1 MAPQD
6 QLTSPLII
14 AIDGPAGAGK
24 GTLAQAIA
32 RLYNLAFLD
41 TGLLYRA
48 AARKILQQG
57 FDLSDQD
64 QATAVSKT
72 LSITD
77 LHHIHEI
84 RTMEMAEAASKIA
97 VYPGVRQALLEMQQN
112 FAKNPPQPHRGAVL
126 DGRDIGTVVCPFAPI
141 KIYVTAS
148 AEVRAERRMKELQ
161 GKGISCIYE
170 EILKEIQIRDDRDM
184 NRSTAPLRPAAEAI
198 VLDSSL
204 KTPQEMVEMVSAIID
219 QHLALAK

>member
-1 MAPQD
+1 MAQPEI
-6 QLTSPLII
+6 TPPLVV

-32 RLYNLAFLD
+32 KLYNLAFLD

-48 AARKILQQG
+48 AARKIVQEG
-57 FDLSDQD
+57 FNLDDQEHS
-64 QATAVSKT
+64 TAVART
-72 LSITD
+72 LSIAD
-77 LHHIHEI
+77 LVHVSEL

-97 VYPGVRQALLEMQQN
+97 IYPGVRQALLEMQQN
-112 FAKNPPQPHRGAVL
+112 FAKNPPEPHKGAVL

-141 KIYVTAS
+141 KLYVTAS

-161 GKGISCIYE
+161 AKGISCIYE

-184 NRSTAPLRPAAEAI
+184 NRSTAPLRPAADAV

-204 KTPQEMVEMVSAIID
+204 KNPQEMVEMVSAIID